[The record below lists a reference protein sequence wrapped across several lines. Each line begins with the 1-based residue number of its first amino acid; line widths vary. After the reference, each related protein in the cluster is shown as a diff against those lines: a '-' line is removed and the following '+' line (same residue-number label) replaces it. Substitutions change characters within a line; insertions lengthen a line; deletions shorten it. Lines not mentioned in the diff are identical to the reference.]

1 MRKRILAMKSLK
13 QYQKPKIRTSLK
25 VPLKKLPFFL
35 ENPVVSKNGAKFY
48 NSLNSTQRLLLFDF
62 LLQLISKI
70 CEDLEFKSVLNLFLL
85 VLTITVSCV
94 FKLGLLVIIY
104 SQEGMVSIEYLN
116 LHSKQ
121 TTIMDCSC

>member
-1 MRKRILAMKSLK
+1 MKGLK

-48 NSLNSTQRLLLFDF
+48 NSLNSAQRLLLFDF

-70 CEDLEFKSVLNLFLL
+70 CEDLDFKSVLNLFLL

-94 FKLGLLVIIY
+94 FKVGLLTNVNK
-104 SQEGMVSIEYLN
+104 N
-116 LHSKQ
+116 LSK
-121 TTIMDCSC
+121 